1 MASFTTHQSTSSFQP
16 TFTYATSSRLT
27 VPKQRTLSST
37 SGSSSTSPKLQSFV
51 PPPRPLQA
59 SHLSVGPDEATIKRR
74 EARRLRREERGRK
87 STLRGDEY
95 DTRLRRVVRWISKQ
109 GWREQSAMPAAVVW
123 AVVRSMMERH
133 RLGRELFLSLSIS
146 DTMKERLI
154 YRALDITSLP
164 IREAHHS
171 CTVPRP
177 KSDRPLD
184 PAGLVLIGHVQRDW

>member
-37 SGSSSTSPKLQSFV
+37 SGSSSTSPRLQSFV
-51 PPPRPLQA
+51 PSPRPLQA
-59 SHLSVGPDEATIKRR
+59 SHLSVGPNEATLKRR
-74 EARRLRREERGRK
+74 EARRLRREERERK

-95 DTRLRRVVRWISKQ
+95 DTRLRRVVRLLSKQ
-109 GWREQSAMPAAVVW
+109 GWREQSAMPAAIIW

-133 RLGRELFLSLSIS
+133 RLGRESTHQFSIS
-146 DTMKERLI
+146 GIMKEGLI
-154 YRALDITSLP
+154 HRALDITSLP

-171 CTVPRP
+171 NTVLRP
-177 KSDRPLD
+177 KSDRPFD
-184 PAGLVLIGHVQRDW
+184 PAAHVSIGHVQRDW